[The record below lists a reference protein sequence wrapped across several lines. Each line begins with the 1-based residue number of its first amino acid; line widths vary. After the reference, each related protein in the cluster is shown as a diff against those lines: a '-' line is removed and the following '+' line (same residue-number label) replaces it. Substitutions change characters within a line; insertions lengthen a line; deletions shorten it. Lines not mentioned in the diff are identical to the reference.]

1 MLLLYH
7 SSENQDVWK
16 IKIQNLIFCLF
27 ISRYYFNSI
36 PINALVYIDILTRA
50 FIREKIKVV
59 AWNNNFKFCIL
70 YKIWQI
76 SLSNWIQLSH
86 PEFPKSVVKN
96 LDRYKEKNDEKPVQL
111 LYVVLQLDTTR
122 RYPADPA
129 YSSAILFIYIFL
141 VSFFVVVGCGFVVA
155 LLLFSTWNICILVM
169 ETNTRNLGFFFFFCQ
184 IFVMICENGIVVWRN
199 FKKCLNMPKKNDE
212 KPCST

>member
-1 MLLLYH
+1 M
-7 SSENQDVWK
+7 
-16 IKIQNLIFCLF
+16 IFCLF
-27 ISRYYFNSI
+27 ISI
-36 PINALVYIDILTRA
+36 PINALVSIDILTRA

-76 SLSNWIQLSH
+76 SLYNWFQLSH

-169 ETNTRNLGFFFFFCQ
+169 ETNTRNLGFFFFFLP
-184 IFVMICENGIVVWRN
+184 N
-199 FKKCLNMPKKNDE
+199 FCHDLWKWNSSVAE
-212 KPCST
+212 F

>member
-1 MLLLYH
+1 M
-7 SSENQDVWK
+7 
-16 IKIQNLIFCLF
+16 
-27 ISRYYFNSI
+27 
-36 PINALVYIDILTRA
+36 
-50 FIREKIKVV
+50 
-59 AWNNNFKFCIL
+59 
-70 YKIWQI
+70 
-76 SLSNWIQLSH
+76 
-86 PEFPKSVVKN
+86 VKN

-155 LLLFSTWNICILVM
+155 LLLFSTWNKCILVM

-199 FKKCLNMPKKNDE
+199 FKKCLNMPKKMMKSRVVLNRKSDVRQ
-212 KPCST
+212 SL